1 MNVLAALGVQNK
13 EDPNTNLLAY
23 CFNESARF
31 REIFLG
37 TVCGVSSSWQ
47 AASATTRVGTGESG
61 IPDLV
66 IVCRATDRDCL
77 IVIENKLS
85 ADEGKDQTSRYSS
98 SACQS
103 SLFARFELDSGRTDV
118 HYIFFTRFPDQ
129 EPTEGTLF
137 RTVRHR
143 ELADALDGFRE
154 PDSVLVD
161 ILARSW
167 ADLVQQMYRAG
178 QLNEEDEVLARL
190 RSSGTTDGSYLYFRS
205 LFRQSSL
212 PPDLTILKFDKTSQQ
227 GRRYFLAVISKP
239 HWHPSVMYPQD
250 EQYRLDPDTSF
261 HIHFEPQFNVLNG
274 SLNLYIHYEVNPYQT
289 KPWALKNVHKADYA
303 GYANRRD
310 RFVDALESLAPKS
323 LILGGGSNQ
332 IAKVPLSLDSVRYP
346 AFKKQ
351 IEDTLAETSDTID
364 HILACLD

>member
-1 MNVLAALGVQNK
+1 MGIQDK
-13 EDPNTNLLAY
+13 EDPNTDLLAY
-23 CFNESARF
+23 CFKESARF
-31 REIFLG
+31 REIFLK

-47 AASATTRVGTGESG
+47 EVSATTRVGTGESG

-103 SLFARFELDSGRTDV
+103 SLFARFDLDSVRTDV
-118 HYIFFTRFPDQ
+118 YYVFFTRFPDQ
-129 EPTEGTLF
+129 DPTAGTVF
-137 RTVRHR
+137 RTVHHY
-143 ELADALDGFRE
+143 ELANALDEFSE
-154 PDSVLVD
+154 PDSVLVE

-167 ADLVQQMYRAG
+167 ADIVQQIYRAG

-205 LFRQSSL
+205 LFCQLSL
-212 PPDLTILKFDKTSQQ
+212 PSDLTILKFYKTSQQ
-227 GRRYFLAVISKP
+227 GRRYFGALISKP

-250 EQYRLDPDTSF
+250 KQFRLDPDTSF
-261 HIHFEPQFNVLNG
+261 HIHFEPQFNVLSG

-289 KPWALKNVHKADYA
+289 KPWVLENVHKADYA
-303 GYANRRD
+303 GYVNRRN
-310 RFVDALESLAPKS
+310 RFVDALKPLAPKS

-332 IAKVPLSLDSVRYP
+332 IAKVPLSLDGVRYA

-351 IEDTLAETSDTID
+351 LEGTLAETSDAID
-364 HILACLD
+364 HVLACLE